1 MSIKVIE
8 AIAVAAEM
16 TGTELS
22 KAALRGMEMDLDDYP
37 EADVLAALARCR
49 RELKHR
55 LTLADI
61 IERIDKR
68 DGRLGADEAW
78 SKALLG
84 LDEDSTVVLNDE
96 ISEAMAAARTIYQAG
111 DEVGARMAF
120 RSAYERLVQSNREK
134 KVPVR
139 WWVSLGCDQSRR
151 EQAVQD
157 GIRQGLLAS
166 ETARLVLPPP
176 DAHKPNPE
184 IAAKLKALAMSLG
197 RPRTEEGK

>member
-1 MSIKVIE
+1 MSTRILE

-22 KAALRGMEMDLDDYP
+22 KAALRGMEIELDAYP

-61 IERIDKR
+61 IERMEKR
-68 DGRLGADEAW
+68 DGRPGADEAW
-78 SKALLG
+78 AKALLG
-84 LDEDSTVVLNDE
+84 MDENATVVLNDE
-96 ISEAMAAARTIYQAG
+96 ISEAMAAARPIFNAG

-120 RSAYERLVQSNREK
+120 RSAYDRIVQANREA

-139 WWVSLGCDQSRR
+139 WWASLGHDQQKR
-151 EQAVQD
+151 EAAVQE
-157 GIRQGLLAS
+157 GIRQGLLAN

-176 DAHKPNPE
+176 EAHKPNPE
-184 IAAKLKALAMSLG
+184 IAAKLKALALSLG
-197 RPRTEEGK
+197 K

>member
-1 MSIKVIE
+1 MSIKIIE

-22 KAALRGMEMDLDDYP
+22 KGALRGMELELEAYP
-37 EADVLAALARCR
+37 EADVLAALGRCR

-61 IERIDKR
+61 IERMEKR
-68 DGRLGADEAW
+68 DGRPTADEAW
-78 SKALLG
+78 AKALAG
-84 LDEDSTVVLNDE
+84 MDEDATVIMNDE
-96 ISEAMAAARTIYQAG
+96 ISDAMASARPIFHAG

-120 RSAYERLVQSNREK
+120 RAAYERIVQANREA

-139 WWVSLGCDQSRR
+139 WWASLGHDPHKR
-151 EQAVQD
+151 EAAVQD
-157 GIRQGLLAS
+157 AIRQGLLAN

-176 DAHKPNPE
+176 EAHTPNPE
-184 IAAKLKALAMSLG
+184 IAQKLKALANSL
-197 RPRTEEGK
+197 RK

>member
-1 MSIKVIE
+1 MSTRILE

-22 KAALRGMEMDLDDYP
+22 KAALRGMEIELDAYP

-61 IERIDKR
+61 IERLTLN
-68 DGRLGADEAW
+68 DGRPTADEAW
-78 SKALLG
+78 AKALSG
-84 LDEDSTVVLNDE
+84 MDEAATVVLNDE
-96 ISEAMAAARTIYQAG
+96 ISEAMAAARPIFHAG
-111 DEVGARMAF
+111 DQVGARMAF
-120 RSAYERLVQSNREK
+120 RAAYERIVQANRQA

-139 WWVSLGCDQSRR
+139 WWPSLGSDLHKR
-151 EQAVQD
+151 EAVVQD
-157 GIRQGLLAS
+157 AIRQGLLS
-166 ETARLVLPPP
+166 GETAHLVLPPP

-184 IAAKLKALAMSLG
+184 IAAKLKALALSLG
-197 RPRTEEGK
+197 K